1 MSDFQKRSAH
11 LRVAARIG
19 PRAQSA
25 FGLVDSFARRAS
37 ASAAA
42 TVAAS
47 VIPTTQLIEAQ
58 QEQWKEAQDPA
69 GLADPA
75 RKSEGQ
81 SLRVNL
87 GSKRGLSL
95 VSYLYLERRSGQR
108 QILSEFLAANDGLTH
123 RLKRRYHAFLQ
134 AGTIL
139 VHTSFPVNKTGPEEP
154 EAAEAVA

>member
-19 PRAQSA
+19 PRALSA
-25 FGLVDSFARRAS
+25 FDLVDTFARRA
-37 ASAAA
+37 AAP
-42 TVAAS
+42 VAAS